1 MTDEICCVYVM
12 QMMEIHERA
21 ILQQTEHLVM
31 DEYPAFVAALK
42 KIYRSLPPSQQQ
54 QFRQTLSSL

>member
-1 MTDEICCVYVM
+1 VFFFLL
-12 QMMEIHERA
+12 QMMEVHERA
-21 ILQQTEHLVM
+21 IMQQTEHLVM

-42 KIYRSLPPSQQQ
+42 KIYRSLSPSQQQ